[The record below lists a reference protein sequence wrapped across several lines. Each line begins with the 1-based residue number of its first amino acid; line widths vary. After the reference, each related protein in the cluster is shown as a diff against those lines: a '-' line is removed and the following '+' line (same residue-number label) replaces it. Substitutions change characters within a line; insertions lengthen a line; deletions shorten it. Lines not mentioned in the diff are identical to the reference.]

1 MACLAKYRKCIAHL
15 KIGAKYIYF
24 LITEFEDETK
34 VGHPVKCLVRLL
46 HKFEC
51 QLYQPVPKKSSF
63 QGNFDEKNI
72 DKNYC

>member
-51 QLYQPVPKKSSF
+51 
-63 QGNFDEKNI
+63 
-72 DKNYC
+72 